1 MRRIERL
8 DPVVQH
14 VDKKQEKALQAVA
27 FSQGQVSSEKNRLDQ
42 LMVYR
47 DDYLNKKNQ
56 LQQACSVIELQEYC
70 RFLLQLDDTIKKQ
83 REVIRLRESELD
95 IKRRAWQTTRIDSNV
110 MHKVVEN
117 LEQEDLLQQER
128 KEQKSMDEFAQRKA
142 HHR

>member
-1 MRRIERL
+1 MRRIKRL
-8 DPVVQH
+8 DPVVKH

-27 FSQGQVSSEKNRLDQ
+27 FGQGQVSTEKNRLDQ

-47 DDYLNKKNQ
+47 KGYLENKGQ
-56 LQQACSVIELQEYC
+56 VQQACSVIELQEYS
-70 RFLLQLDDTIKKQ
+70 RFLVQLDDTIKKQ
-83 REVIRLRESELD
+83 LEVIRLRETELD
-95 IKRRAWQTTRIDSNV
+95 IKRRAWQTTRVDSNI

-117 LEQEDLLQQER
+117 LEQQDLLQQER

>member
-14 VDKKQEKALQAVA
+14 VDKKQENALQAVA
-27 FSQGQVSSEKNRLDQ
+27 FSQGQVSTEKNRLDQ
-42 LMVYR
+42 LIAYR
-47 DDYLNKKNQ
+47 NDYLKNKGQ
-56 LQQACSVIELQEYC
+56 LQKACSAIELQEYS
-70 RFLLQLDDTIKKQ
+70 RFLVQLDDTIKKQ
-83 REVIRLRESELD
+83 LEVIRLRETELD
-95 IKRRAWQTTRIDSNV
+95 IKRRAWQATRIDSNV

-117 LEQEDLLQQER
+117 LEQQDLLQEER

>member
-27 FSQGQVSSEKNRLDQ
+27 FSQGQVLTERNRLDQ

-47 DDYLNKKNQ
+47 NDYLENKSQ
-56 LQQACSVIELQEYC
+56 LQQACSAIELQEYS
-70 RFLLQLDDTIKKQ
+70 RFLVQLDDTIKKQ
-83 REVIRLRESELD
+83 MEVIRLRETELD
-95 IKRRAWQTTRIDSNV
+95 VKRRAWQATRINSNV

-117 LEQEDLLQQER
+117 LEQQNLLQEER
-128 KEQKSMDEFAQRKA
+128 REQKSMDEFAQRKA